1 MVGCSLTHPRQP
13 PCLTTKHSI
22 ASLTEQNK
30 DDGIAA
36 QEHLADEAVLVD
48 FATRLA
54 VSQSG
59 RFCPHLFRV
68 LQNHVAVTVESL
80 HAGEQLAVVSAGD
93 EYLCARADSSLQ
105 DGKRTSRK
113 LVFLDLGN
121 LIFAADQVSTGDD
134 SRGSCAIRTSTH
146 ASAWK

>member
-1 MVGCSLTHPRQP
+1 
-13 PCLTTKHSI
+13 
-22 ASLTEQNK
+22 
-30 DDGIAA
+30 
-36 QEHLADEAVLVD
+36 
-48 FATRLA
+48 LA

-93 EYLCARADSSLQ
+93 EYLCAGADSSLQ

-113 LVFLDLGN
+113 LVFLDLGD
-121 LIFAADQVSTGDD
+121 LIFAAGQVSTGDN
-134 SRGSCAIRTSTH
+134 SMGSCAIRTSTH